1 MDTSN
6 KAVRMGLKTA
16 FSYLG
21 KNPDENIPKLMKWT
35 DRLAGDGENSF
46 KKHRDVIRNVINDSD
61 CNMHKLIWS
70 LWDDIDSHVFGKSL

>member
-21 KNPDENIPKLMKWT
+21 KNPMRI
-35 DRLAGDGENSF
+35 F
-46 KKHRDVIRNVINDSD
+46 RN
-61 CNMHKLIWS
+61 
-70 LWDDIDSHVFGKSL
+70 